1 MLPIKPKI
9 YLHCASRGPKKNM
22 SSLLVFGCLSENL
35 PKWSWKVAMKM
46 EDSIFSKLGK
56 KFNVLIRCEIFW
68 FIKNLQPHHAILI
81 IFGAAAVTNQFLLRK
96 LSTDPT
102 EGIPKGWCG
111 ICQAFGVVFFCCF
124 GSTPW
129 GLLVLETPSG
139 SGINQ
144 FDVATS
150 GVALLV
156 FNWLVNFWILVH
168 LNDLNVKG
176 GSKLLCSYGVVAF
189 LWKMDIWC
197 MDSTWLELPRKSLG
211 IWVNVWTWTKEH
223 LPMPSNANV
232 LCLENPSTKI
242 AIRPAKQ
249 CRTWH
254 SMFEILE
261 GCLSIHAL
269 VVFIA
274 QSRGTKPFY
283 RDKQVK
289 SLLIE
294 HGITSKD
301 AFWSH
306 PRHLSS

>member
-1 MLPIKPKI
+1 MRL
-9 YLHCASRGPKKNM
+9 A
-22 SSLLVFGCLSENL
+22 
-35 PKWSWKVAMKM
+35 
-46 EDSIFSKLGK
+46 
-56 KFNVLIRCEIFW
+56 
-68 FIKNLQPHHAILI
+68 PHHAILI
-81 IFGAAAVTNQFLLRK
+81 IFGAAAVTNQFLLRETQQIQ
-96 LSTDPT
+96 LRGS
-102 EGIPKGWCG
+102 PKVGP
-111 ICQAFGVVFFCCF
+111 ICQAFGVGFFFLDQLGDCWSF
-124 GSTPW
+124 FS
-129 GLLVLETPSG
+129 PSG